1 MNKKELLAAL
11 IERITDL
18 KPLIPGRSKVSGYMA
33 ASGAYEVTLNG
44 FFFTLDDYGHYHH
57 MNEKKETRGLP
68 KEERLWNIQFIN
80 HTDFYWHTRE
90 NDGVMQF
97 STIGTFNEQVIPD
110 DWVNI

>member
-18 KPLIPGRSKVSGYMA
+18 KSLLPERRKMSGWMARSGIYK
-33 ASGAYEVTLNG
+33 VTL
-44 FFFTLDDYGHYHH
+44 FHHDYILSDYGHYH
-57 MNEKKETRGLP
+57 NFPDDGEYNPDKI
-68 KEERLWNIQFIN
+68 ERLWSIESIDD
-80 HTDFYWHTRE
+80 TDFYWHTRE